1 LEIPLQQRL
10 LGAILLIALGVIFIP
25 VLLDGAGYKSRQQR
39 EIEIPPR
46 PEFPPLHEIGLKPVV
61 PLHTVQ
67 EQQAPAPPPA
77 TAAPPQPAPE
87 AVQLKPAFTLQVAT
101 FSKES
106 SATALRDRLRN
117 KGYTAYVD
125 STSSKDRTSYRVRI
139 GPELEMAR
147 LEKLK
152 ARILKE
158 EKLDGYIANYP

>member
-1 LEIPLQQRL
+1 MSLQQRL

-39 EIEIPPR
+39 DIEIPPR
-46 PEFPPLHEIGLKPVV
+46 PVFPPMEEVALKPAV
-61 PLHTVQ
+61 PTHIEQ
-67 EQQAPAPPPA
+67 EQNKPTPPSVAVAPPPEHE
-77 TAAPPQPAPE
+77 TVPPPA
-87 AVQLKPAFTLQVAT
+87 AFTLQVAT
-101 FSKES
+101 FSKE
-106 SATALRDRLRN
+106 AAAVALRDKLRK
-117 KGYTAYVD
+117 KGHTAYVD
-125 STSSKDRTSYRVRI
+125 STSGSKGTRYRVRI